1 MSISEDQREE
11 ERRKRANKIR
21 KHLAKTEAAQKA
33 VPSYADDEPLQWS
46 AAAVAGTAP
55 EEAPSQSQPATGKA
69 DHSTGKAEL
78 KADQSEPKADLKAG
92 PQSQPAKAVQPLIYP
107 PLQPWEKLDRWGRRY
122 QARPMTRDEHEAE
135 QEAAFLKKQFDADQ
149 AHAAN
154 IRRAEQEAK
163 AEQQAT
169 KKRAEQEART
179 GKRPY
184 EPTRYVSLEEAR
196 SRGYLGSGSSG
207 SGHESTAQHDPRDN
221 RGNLMRRFG
230 A

>member
-78 KADQSEPKADLKAG
+78 KADQSEEHSRAPSG
-92 PQSQPAKAVQPLIYP
+92 AKAVQPLIYP
-107 PLQPWEKLDRWGRRY
+107 PLRDWERLDRWGRRY
-122 QARPMTRDEHEAE
+122 HARPMTRDEAEAE
-135 QEAAFLKKQFDADQ
+135 QDAAFLKNQFDADQ
-149 AHAAN
+149 AHAAK

-184 EPTRYVSLEEAR
+184 EPARYISLGEAR

-207 SGHESTAQHDPRDN
+207 SGHESTAPHDPRDN
-221 RGNLMRRFG
+221 RGNLMGRFG